1 MKESREPTNEWRSS
15 SNYDE
20 AIHLNGG
27 YTLALGYC
35 YLHRLEYLFQQ
46 NNKRLFQFRTK
57 WGWCGV
63 NFLFSAL
70 RPDNILIINSWA
82 NSAMV
87 AKSHTTLFYVWSAI
101 LKNILEVKG
110 PNNNHIPIM
119 IIDMPA
125 AIHRHLNLEDSKIDK
140 TKFLENREEYKH
152 KVINPIICDSP
163 SHSHVRYIDLLDYF
177 PTEWEMIIENQKNEY
192 NRSPW
197 HISDQVLDTIFSHF
211 LQFIKNIENY
221 SHTNLIKDLEQL
233 KL

>member
-1 MKESREPTNEWRSS
+1 MKEPKEPTNEWRSS
-15 SNYDE
+15 SDYDE

-35 YLHRLEYLFQQ
+35 YLNRLEYLFKQ
-46 NNKRLFQFRTK
+46 NNIKIFQFRTK

-101 LKNILEVKG
+101 LKNILEVRG
-110 PNNNHIPIM
+110 PDNKHIPTM

-125 AIHRHLNLEDSKIDK
+125 AIHRHLNLEDSTIDK
-140 TKFLENREEYKH
+140 TKFLQNRAKYKH
-152 KVINPIICDSP
+152 KVIDPIIYDNP
-163 SHSHVRYIDLLDYF
+163 SHVRYVDLLDYF
-177 PTEWEMIIENQKNEY
+177 PVEWEMIIENQKNEY

-211 LQFIKNIENY
+211 LEFSNNSSHY
-221 SHTNLIKDLEQL
+221 SHISLIKDLEQL

>member
-1 MKESREPTNEWRSS
+1 MKEPKEPTNEWRLSS
-15 SNYDE
+15 DYDE
-20 AIHLNGG
+20 EIHLNGG

-35 YLHRLEYLFQQ
+35 YLNRLEYLFKQ
-46 NNKRLFQFRTK
+46 NNRRLFQFRTK

-63 NFLFSAL
+63 NFLFSAM

-101 LKNILEVKG
+101 LRNILEVRG
-110 PNNNHIPIM
+110 PDNKPIPTM

-125 AIHRHLNLEDSKIDK
+125 AIHRHLNLEDSTIDK
-140 TKFLENREEYKH
+140 TKFLQNREKYKA
-152 KVINPIICDSP
+152 KIIDPIISDNP
-163 SHSHVRYIDLLDYF
+163 SHIRYIDLLDYF
-177 PTEWEMIIENQKNEY
+177 SAEWEMIIENQKNEH

-211 LQFIKNIENY
+211 LQFTNNAEHY
-221 SHTNLIKDLEQL
+221 SHMNLIKDLKQL